1 MLVLAMQFSRD
12 GVRPKASGKR
22 YSTVSVPP
30 EQSSTASR
38 EAFHAFPGGTP
49 RRADR
54 KGRRAGALP
63 HNRAVKPDRMGLSVV
78 LGR

>member
-12 GVRPKASGKR
+12 GVRPKASGSAAR
-22 YSTVSVPP
+22 LIPCGP
-30 EQSSTASR
+30 ELSSTASR

-54 KGRRAGALP
+54 MGRRAGTLP

-78 LGR
+78 PGR